1 MSALRGTPNGLE
13 PQAVVCL
20 TWWHVAPLSGEKWHT
35 FKVQCQGLKTQ
46 TAEKCFIYGNGGFHG
61 GALLYRTYN

>member
-35 FKVQCQGLKTQ
+35 KGPLKCSV
-46 TAEKCFIYGNGGFHG
+46 KG
-61 GALLYRTYN
+61 